1 MVGQALGYIGNNYA
15 RNKQYAKAVEVSSE
29 ALRLL
34 KKFAEAGAIAE
45 CLVDM
50 GTILKAW
57 GKKGQA
63 VQFFL
68 EALQT
73 YEEIAGLDAI
83 EVAACRYN
91 IGLLHKQLGESES
104 ALRHFGESLRVYR
117 LNEGESSLNV
127 ANSLFQIGRI
137 YDSFGKKDKSKEIF
151 GKCIE
156 IRESILGDD
165 HIDVLAARRCFHA
178 SR

>member
-1 MVGQALGYIGNNYA
+1 MDLWTTDIVFG
-15 RNKQYAKAVEVSSE
+15 V
-29 ALRLL
+29 
-34 KKFAEAGAIAE
+34 
-45 CLVDM
+45 
-50 GTILKAW
+50 
-57 GKKGQA
+57 
-63 VQFFL
+63 
-68 EALQT
+68 
-73 YEEIAGLDAI
+73 GLDAI

-151 GKCIE
+151 EKCIE

-178 SR
+178 SRWYNF